1 MASYT
6 TAPTAFGSESEQQQ
20 QQQQQQSQFA
30 SRGLCTLS
38 TFVSSTSTQGLA
50 HFARRHSLSLQQ
62 QQNQL
67 AGSPVQ
73 VPRVTRLASQSTGYP
88 LSSTFRSSPSNRKH
102 LLRLYAASNS
112 APAAPNSNYLQ
123 RPPVPLFNNNNS
135 TTNSPIQNQY
145 TQPLNHRRIMS
156 TPNIAQDLFDFG
168 DEFAH
173 VTEPTL
179 LSPHLIPTGIMAAK
193 DPMGAVPSGTISPKD
208 LMMDASAPP
217 STSFTELSTPSFESP
232 GYFSQDTSPMFGTDM
247 DLAPGHEEWDS
258 LFPTHDGLSMPFDP
272 AALEIAASITQSEI
286 DTADASPSASPNVSR
301 GSAKPSTVAGVN
313 ARHRRPL
320 PPIKFDSL
328 DPVAAKRARNTEAAR
343 KSRARKL
350 ERQGEMERR
359 IAELEKAL
367 EESEQREEYWKSLAQ
382 SRAANV

>member
-1 MASYT
+1 
-6 TAPTAFGSESEQQQ
+6 
-20 QQQQQQSQFA
+20 
-30 SRGLCTLS
+30 
-38 TFVSSTSTQGLA
+38 
-50 HFARRHSLSLQQ
+50 
-62 QQNQL
+62 
-67 AGSPVQ
+67 
-73 VPRVTRLASQSTGYP
+73 
-88 LSSTFRSSPSNRKH
+88 
-102 LLRLYAASNS
+102 
-112 APAAPNSNYLQ
+112 
-123 RPPVPLFNNNNS
+123 
-135 TTNSPIQNQY
+135 
-145 TQPLNHRRIMS
+145 MS

-258 LFPTHDGLSMPFDP
+258 LFPPHDGLSMPFDP